1 MSTTVSG
8 GAINYR
14 ASAMRRKEGAL
25 AMCGRAGFAWR
36 RDRRYIGTEP
46 LRRVRAGRTEAVKI
60 SQKFTVARPPA
71 DVWAFFQDVPAVAR
85 CMPGAELSEDKGDG
99 LFAGKVK
106 VRLGPFGANFE
117 GEAKVSTDPAAH
129 SGHVEGKGVDK
140 RGGSR
145 SRMVMDYR
153 LAPAEGGTLIT
164 VDADITLAGAI
175 AQFGRTSL
183 MQETANIL
191 VQDFV
196 RALERELA
204 PAATATGAPS
214 AAAELPPPEPRRA
227 AAASE
232 SARPRQE
239 PEPEMAKPASREI
252 GGASLALRAL
262 WAWLK
267 NLLRGLFSG
276 SDKARR

>member
-1 MSTTVSG
+1 
-8 GAINYR
+8 
-14 ASAMRRKEGAL
+14 
-25 AMCGRAGFAWR
+25 
-36 RDRRYIGTEP
+36 
-46 LRRVRAGRTEAVKI
+46 VKI
-60 SQKFTVARPPA
+60 SQRFTVARPPA

-85 CMPGAELSEDKGDG
+85 CMPGAELTQDKGDG
-99 LFAGKVK
+99 LFAGKIK

-117 GEAKVSTDPAAH
+117 GEAKVSADAAKH

-153 LAPAEGGTLIT
+153 LTPADGGTEVT

-196 RALERELA
+196 SALGRELA
-204 PAATATGAPS
+204 PAPRTAGTSAP
-214 AAAELPPPEPRRA
+214 APREG
-227 AAASE
+227 S
-232 SARPRQE
+232 
-239 PEPEMAKPASREI
+239 PAPVGHEI
-252 GGASLALRAL
+252 RGGSLGLRAL

-267 NLLRGLFSG
+267 SLLRGLFG